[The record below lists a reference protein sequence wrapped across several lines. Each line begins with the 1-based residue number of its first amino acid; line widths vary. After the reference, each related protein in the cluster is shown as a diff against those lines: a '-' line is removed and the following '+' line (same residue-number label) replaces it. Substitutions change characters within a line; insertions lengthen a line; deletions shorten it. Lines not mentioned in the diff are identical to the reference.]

1 MIFKSHSCIQKRL
14 RTNLIFCQSIIT
26 YLTITIVIQG
36 ANIMKPCIVVVI
48 NYSVI
53 DQQGITNVLEQLF
66 CYPSVLLWHDL
77 HSNLQCNKHFR
88 LRHLDQY

>member
-14 RTNLIFCQSIIT
+14 SANLIFYQSIIT
-26 YLTITIVIQG
+26 IRAITIVIQG

-48 NYSVI
+48 NYSII

-66 CYPSVLLWHDL
+66 CCPSVLLCHDL
-77 HSNLQCNKHFR
+77 HSILCNKHFR
-88 LRHLDQY
+88 MRHLDQY